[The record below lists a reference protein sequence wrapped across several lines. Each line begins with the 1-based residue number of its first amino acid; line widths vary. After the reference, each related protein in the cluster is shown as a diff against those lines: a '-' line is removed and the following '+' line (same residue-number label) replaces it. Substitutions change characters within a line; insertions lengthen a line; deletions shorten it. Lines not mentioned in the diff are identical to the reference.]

1 MPRLSTLS
9 NPTGLKDLDRRLVG
23 LILDD
28 TGAKSSYSLSRLDL
42 QEVKLPTGTR
52 VIVIARR
59 GNAELRTDHGPIE
72 NWSKGFVDITE
83 LGSDGVWAFRLLF
96 VVLGSPKLVAVIEN
110 VRPDGLGNSESLI
123 GMEAADLGDVP
134 WELQVLE
141 LDGRAVIQFN
151 SKIYASVAQAAEDKH
166 FWTLVFPEAIR
177 RIAMVHASAPEKLD
191 DSQWEPF
198 RSWLSLHGITE
209 DPDPEFSEEQREKW
223 CREVV
228 RAFCARHHVADILK
242 SAVEPSGENE

>member
-1 MPRLSTLS
+1 M
-9 NPTGLKDLDRRLVG
+9 
-23 LILDD
+23 LDD
-28 TGAKSSYSLSRLDL
+28 AGMKSSYSLVRLDL
-42 QEVKLPTGTR
+42 QEIKLPAGTR
-52 VIVIARR
+52 VVVIARR
-59 GNAELRTDHGPIE
+59 GNAELRTDHGAVE

-96 VVLGSPKLVAVIEN
+96 VVPGSPKLVAVIEN

-123 GMEAADLGDVP
+123 GMEAADLGDVH

-151 SKIYASVAQAAEDKH
+151 KKIYASVAQAAEDKH

-177 RIAMVHASAPEKLD
+177 RIAMVHAVAPEKLD
-191 DSQWEPF
+191 ESQWEPF
-198 RSWLSLHGITE
+198 RSWLSLHGITD
-209 DPDPEFSEEQREKW
+209 DPSPEFTDEQCEEW

-228 RAFCARHHVADILK
+228 RAFCSRHQVADILK
-242 SAVEPSGENE
+242 SAVEPLGENE